1 MATPFEPAAVD
12 QPSVIRFGGFEL
24 DLQSGVLSKNGTK
37 NRLQGQPLQLLEL
50 LLEQPGQMVT
60 REHIQ
65 QRLWP
70 DGTVVEFEH
79 SVNAAVKRLRAA
91 LDDDAEKPTFIETIP
106 RRGYR
111 FIAHVENCALPAS
124 AAVERHLSL
133 FPTVFSAKPEPQFLA
148 ERRPIA
154 RGLVVSSVV
163 IALLVVTFLM
173 IRSHANQIAERRI
186 RSLAVLPL
194 KNLSGDPAQ
203 EYLADGMTEALIG
216 RLARI
221 QDLHVISR
229 TSVMRFKDTQLSVPE
244 IAKTLGVDA
253 IVEGSVIRDG
263 NRIRVNAQL
272 IRAATDDH
280 FWSESYDRDMQDILL
295 LQSDVA
301 QAVARRVEVS
311 ISQDEHARVTGARH
325 VSPEV
330 YESYLKGEDEF
341 EKGNGHAGFEKSIA
355 YFQEA
360 INRDPTFAP
369 AYVGMGAAWSRL
381 GTPLGGAPLDE
392 ARPKIVEVAEK
403 AIELD
408 PQLAEPHDLLAG
420 VYENQW
426 LWQEAETEFRKAL
439 ELDPND
445 VGAQLGL
452 ARWLLYHGRTDEALE
467 WSQRAGKLDPFGLP
481 SATHAWILFHARRYD
496 DAIRELHKVRTAD
509 PNLAVAHWYLGYA
522 LTANGQPDQA
532 IISLEKAASLTHGSP
547 AVLGVLVRAY
557 AHAGRRTEALR
568 LLEQLKQRQQTSY
581 VPSAAFVNAYL
592 GLGDNEQAL
601 AWLERGYQE
610 QSGILALLKVHPYFD
625 PLRGDARFQQLVHRV
640 GLD

>member
-1 MATPFEPAAVD
+1 MATPLEPAAVD
-12 QPSVIRFGGFEL
+12 EPSVIRFGRFEL

-37 NRLQGQPLQLLEL
+37 NRLLGQPLQLLEL
-50 LLEQPGQMVT
+50 LLQQPGQMVT

-65 QRLWP
+65 QHLWP

-91 LDDDAEKPTFIETIP
+91 LDDDADNPTFIETIP

-111 FIAHVENCALPAS
+111 FIAHVENGALPS
-124 AAVERHLSL
+124 STAVKRYLALS
-133 FPTVFSAKPEPQFLA
+133 PTVVSGEPEPHLHA

-154 RGLVVSSVV
+154 RYLLVVSVV
-163 IALLVVTFLM
+163 LALLVVPFLM
-173 IRSHANQIAERRI
+173 IRSRANQIAERRI

-216 RLARI
+216 RLSRI

-229 TSVMRFKDTQLSVPE
+229 TSVMRFKDTKLSVPE

-263 NRIRVNAQL
+263 NHIRVNAQL

-280 FWSESYDRDMQDILL
+280 FWSEAYDRDVQDVLL
-295 LQSDVA
+295 LESGVA
-301 QAVARRVEVS
+301 QAIARKVEVS
-311 ISQDEHARVTGARH
+311 ISQSERTRITGARQ

-341 EKGNGHAGFEKSIA
+341 EKGNGQVGFEKSIA

-369 AYVGMGAAWSRL
+369 AYVGMGAAWERL
-381 GTPLGGAPLDE
+381 GSNLGGAPLDE
-392 ARPKIVEVAEK
+392 ARPKIVEAARK

-408 PQLAEPHDLLAG
+408 PQLAEPHDLLG
-420 VYENQW
+420 RVYENQW
-426 LWQEAETEFRKAL
+426 LWQEAETEYRKAL

-452 ARWLLYHGRTDEALE
+452 ARWLLCHGRTDEALE

-481 SATHAWILFHARRYD
+481 GVTHAWILFHARRYD

-509 PNLAVAHWYLGYA
+509 PNLAVAHWYLGHA
-522 LTANGQPDQA
+522 LTENGQPDQA

-547 AVLGVLVRAY
+547 AVMGVLVRAY
-557 AHAGRRTEALR
+557 AQAGRRTEALR
-568 LLEQLKQRQQTSY
+568 LLERLKQQQQTSY
-581 VPSAAFVNAYL
+581 VPSSAFVNAYL
-592 GLGDNEQAL
+592 GLGDNQQAL

-610 QSGILALLKVHPYFD
+610 QSSILELLKVHPYFD
-625 PLRGDARFQQLVHRV
+625 PLRGDPRFQQLVHRV